1 MSAYAETLDIH
12 VRDVANQRPSVAR
25 GLRAELSIGDL
36 VRRLSTRM
44 NLPQKDAAGHPNV
57 YHAYLER
64 EARHLHA
71 AETVG
76 EVLQPDDQLVLTP
89 DIQAG

>member
-12 VRDVANQRPSVAR
+12 VRDVANQRPSKAR

-36 VRRLSTRM
+36 VQRLRAKM
-44 NLPQKDAAGHPNV
+44 NLPEVDATGQPHV
-57 YHAYLER
+57 YHAYLQR

-71 AETVG
+71 TETVG
-76 EVLQPDDQLVLTP
+76 DVLQTDDEIILQPDV
-89 DIQAG
+89 QAG

>member
-1 MSAYAETLDIH
+1 MSAYAETLDVH

-25 GLRAELSIGDL
+25 GLRADLSIGDL
-36 VRRLSTRM
+36 VHRLSARM
-44 NLPQKDAAGHPNV
+44 NLPKVDASGQPHV
-57 YHAYLER
+57 YHAYLQR

-71 AETVG
+71 TETVG
-76 EVLQPDDQLVLTP
+76 DALQPEDEIVLQP